1 MSKKSY
7 EIDYV
12 KDSKDEKSG
21 SLGKTLL
28 KILGIGVIAGAALIG
43 SAEKLGEEVLHDEE
57 YEEREAKHAAKETD
71 EESLVQEIKE

>member
-12 KDSKDEKSG
+12 EDSKDKKAG
-21 SLGKTLL
+21 GLGKALL

-57 YEEREAKHAAKETD
+57 YEEHAAKHAAKE
-71 EESLVQEIKE
+71 EPLVQEIKD